1 MHMEEERN
9 QTQPPDVIVPPVE
22 RRTHLPL
29 TILLIALVLWF
40 GFHTLQ
46 LASERA
52 NLSEASGHQEA
63 AMQEAQKLRTQF
75 ESLVTKLSELA
86 NKGHAGAK
94 LVMDEL
100 QKRGM
105 AAQPEPLSPKTLP
118 ETITPKK

>member
-1 MHMEEERN
+1 MDEERN
-9 QTQPPDVIVPPVE
+9 KIEE
-22 RRTHLPL
+22 RELVTSPAERGGNLPL

-40 GFHTLQ
+40 GFQTVQ

-52 NLSEASGHQEA
+52 NLGEARGHQEA

-75 ESLVTKLSELA
+75 ESLINKTSELA

-94 LVMDEL
+94 LVMEEL

-105 AAQPEPLSPKTLP
+105 AAQSEA
-118 ETITPKK
+118 ITPQK

>member
-1 MHMEEERN
+1 MDEERN
-9 QTQPPDVIVPPVE
+9 EIEERELVTPPVE
-22 RRTHLPL
+22 RGANLPL

-40 GFHTLQ
+40 GFQTLQ

-52 NLSEASGHQEA
+52 NLNEARAHQEA

-75 ESLVTKLSELA
+75 ESLINKLSDLA

-100 QKRGM
+100 QKRGVT
-105 AAQPEPLSPKTLP
+105 AQPEAMIPK
-118 ETITPKK
+118 

>member
-1 MHMEEERN
+1 MELETNEVQERE
-9 QTQPPDVIVPPVE
+9 IVATPVD
-22 RRTHLPL
+22 RGANLPL
-29 TILLIALVLWF
+29 TILLIALVVWF
-40 GFHTLQ
+40 GFQTLQ

-52 NLSEASGHQEA
+52 NLGEARGHQEA

-75 ESLVTKLSELA
+75 ESLVSKLSELA

-105 AAQPEPLSPKTLP
+105 TAQPDTMTPKTQPEP
-118 ETITPKK
+118 ITPRK

>member
-1 MHMEEERN
+1 MELETNEVQERE
-9 QTQPPDVIVPPVE
+9 IVATAVE
-22 RRTHLPL
+22 RGANLPL

-40 GFHTLQ
+40 GFQTLQ

-52 NLSEASGHQEA
+52 NLNEARAHQEA

-75 ESLVTKLSELA
+75 ESLISKLSDLA

-100 QKRGM
+100 QKRGVT
-105 AAQPEPLSPKTLP
+105 AQPETMIPKTLP

>member
-1 MHMEEERN
+1 MDMDEERTE
-9 QTQPPDVIVPPVE
+9 TQQADVIAPPVE
-22 RRTHLPL
+22 RGGNLPL
-29 TILLIALVLWF
+29 TILLIALVIWF
-40 GFHTLQ
+40 GFQTLQ

-52 NLSEASGHQEA
+52 NLNEASSHQDA

-75 ESLVTKLSELA
+75 ESLITKLSELA

-105 AAQPEPLSPKTLP
+105 TAQPEPLSPKTLP
-118 ETITPKK
+118 ETVTPKK

>member
-1 MHMEEERN
+1 MDEERN
-9 QTQPPDVIVPPVE
+9 ETQERELVAPAVE
-22 RRTHLPL
+22 PGLNLPL

-40 GFHTLQ
+40 GFQTLQ

-52 NLSEASGHQEA
+52 NLGEARGHQEA

-75 ESLVTKLSELA
+75 ESLISKTSELA

-94 LVMDEL
+94 LVMEEL

-105 AAQPEPLSPKTLP
+105 AAQPEAIIPQK
-118 ETITPKK
+118 

>member
-1 MHMEEERN
+1 MEPETNEL
-9 QTQPPDVIVPPVE
+9 QEHEIVATPVE
-22 RRTHLPL
+22 RGANLPL

-40 GFHTLQ
+40 GFQTLQ

-52 NLSEASGHQEA
+52 NLNEARGHQEA

-75 ESLVTKLSELA
+75 ESLISKLSDLA

-100 QKRGM
+100 QNRGVT
-105 AAQPEPLSPKTLP
+105 AQPETMIPKTLP

>member
-1 MHMEEERN
+1 MELETNEVQERE
-9 QTQPPDVIVPPVE
+9 IVATPVE
-22 RRTHLPL
+22 RGANLPL

-40 GFHTLQ
+40 GFQTLQ

-52 NLSEASGHQEA
+52 NLNEARAHQEA

-75 ESLVTKLSELA
+75 ESLISKLSDLA

-105 AAQPEPLSPKTLP
+105 TAQPETMTPKTLP

>member
-1 MHMEEERN
+1 MDEERN
-9 QTQPPDVIVPPVE
+9 QIAERELFTPPAE
-22 RRTHLPL
+22 RGANLPL

-40 GFHTLQ
+40 GFQTVQ

-52 NLSEASGHQEA
+52 NLGEARGHQEA

-75 ESLVTKLSELA
+75 ESLINKTSELA

-94 LVMDEL
+94 LVMEEL

-105 AAQPEPLSPKTLP
+105 AAQSEAIAPQK
-118 ETITPKK
+118 